1 MSPTQWIPGVLVLIT
16 ALCGALLYLVI
27 SRQKRDT
34 LKVGSED
41 PADLDTRAQRLIDQ
55 LKELTAD
62 QHHLGEAQLSAEKER
77 LEREAASVLAQRN
90 ALARNPRKEPVVA
103 STTGAGWLARHPQLQ
118 GAFWGG
124 GLVLFFAILGLLLM
138 QEQKPRASGQEV
150 TGKMPGGGKPVE
162 AAAEDPHLNL
172 ALEQVREHPND
183 AAALVNAAHELLSR
197 QAWDEARQ
205 LTDRAS
211 GIDPFDLENRIHRAF
226 LKAPQGK
233 SEEAL
238 KELAHLYERYPNSHE
253 ALLLDGAVASQ
264 AGNLRRAIDSFERY
278 LIEAPPSE
286 HPPHLREGVASLRKQ
301 LVPQ

>member
-1 MSPTQWIPGVLVLIT
+1 MSPTQWVPGILVLIT
-16 ALCGALLYLVI
+16 ALCGALLYLAI

-34 LKVGSED
+34 LRVGSDD

-62 QHHLGEAQLSAEKER
+62 QHHLGKVQFSAEKER
-77 LEREAASVLAQRN
+77 LEREAASALAQRD
-90 ALARNPRKEPVVA
+90 ALARGPRKEAAIA
-103 STTGAGWLARHPQLQ
+103 STTGAGWLARHPRLQ

-138 QEQKPRASGQEV
+138 QEQKPRASGQEA
-150 TGKMPGGGKPVE
+150 TGKVPGGGKPPE
-162 AAAEDPHLNL
+162 AGAEDPHLKL
-172 ALEQVREHPND
+172 ALERVREHPND
-183 AAALVNAAHELLSR
+183 AAALANAAHELLSR

-226 LKAPQGK
+226 LKATQGK
-233 SEEAL
+233 GEEAL

-301 LVPQ
+301 LGPQ